1 MSGARRGLLILLAS
15 TLLGCGALTTDGG
28 TRSDE
33 TARNRQNFNEIE
45 RGRYLATQ
53 ADCTGCHT
61 KPEGGR
67 PMAGGYPIETP
78 FGTLISPNITPDK
91 DTGIGAWSDD
101 QFVQAVQH
109 GRGRDGAH
117 LYPAMPYTAY
127 VKMPREDVLAIRAYL
142 ATIPPV
148 HNSVVSNQ
156 LPFPFRIRASMIG
169 WNALFFDDA
178 PFRGDPK
185 KSGEWNRGAYLVAG
199 PGHCG
204 VCHNDKNFLGGDKSS
219 GALRG
224 TVIQGWEA
232 PDLTADERT
241 GLADWSAD
249 DIVAYLKTGHNR
261 ISAASGPM
269 GEVIRDSTSQMHD
282 ADLQAIATFL
292 KDQPA
297 PQQSSPAAVV
307 RNDPAMKEGQ
317 AIYVDECSACH
328 ARNGAGAP
336 NIFPALKDSPI
347 VQSSDPTSLARVVLH
362 GTQNVATA
370 QAPTGSAMPAFG
382 WKLTDQQAA
391 AVLTYI
397 RNAWGNAAPAVTS
410 GQVNDLR
417 SSKG

>member
-1 MSGARRGLLILLAS
+1 MSGTWHGLSALLAL
-15 TLLGCGALTTDGG
+15 TLLGGVALAADVE
-28 TRSDE
+28 TRRDE
-33 TARNRQNFNEIE
+33 TAHNRQDFSEIQ
-45 RGRYLATQ
+45 RGRYLATL

-61 KPEGGR
+61 KPDGGAF
-67 PMAGGYPIETP
+67 MAGGYPIETP
-78 FGTLISPNITPDK
+78 FGKLISPNITPDK
-91 DTGIGAWSDD
+91 DTGIGAWTDD
-101 QFVQAVQH
+101 QFVDAVQR
-109 GRGRDGAH
+109 GRARDGAH

-127 VKMPREDVLAIRAYL
+127 VKMPRDDVLAIRAYL
-142 ATIPPV
+142 ATIAPV

-185 KSGEWNRGAYLVAG
+185 KSPEWNRGAYLVAG
-199 PGHCG
+199 PAHCG

-219 GALRG
+219 GTLRG
-224 TVIQGWEA
+224 TVVQGWEA
-232 PDLTADERT
+232 PDLTEDQRT
-241 GLADWSAD
+241 GLADWSTD

-269 GEVIRDSTSQMHD
+269 AEVIRDSTSQMHED
-282 ADLQAIATFL
+282 DLHAIATFL

-297 PQQSSPAAVV
+297 PQQQSSQAVAQS
-307 RNDPAMKEGQ
+307 DPAMKEGQ
-317 AIYVDECSACH
+317 AIYTDECSACH

-347 VQSSDPTSLARVVLH
+347 VQSADPTTLARVVLY

-370 QAPTGSAMPAFG
+370 TAPTGPSMPAFG
-382 WKLTDQQAA
+382 WKLTNQQAA

-397 RNAWGNAAPAVTS
+397 RNAWGNAAPAVTA

-417 SSKG
+417 SSSG

>member
-1 MSGARRGLLILLAS
+1 MSGAGRGLSALLAL
-15 TLLGCGALTTDGG
+15 TLLGGVALAADIEM
-28 TRSDE
+28 RPNE
-33 TARNRQNFNEIE
+33 TAHDRQSFNEIE

-61 KPEGGR
+61 KPEGGAL
-67 PMAGGYPIETP
+67 MAGGYPIETP

-91 DTGIGAWSDD
+91 DTGIGAWSDS
-101 QFVQAVQH
+101 QFVDAVQH
-109 GRGRDGAH
+109 GRARDGAH

-142 ATIPPV
+142 ATIPPI
-148 HNSVVSNQ
+148 HNPVVSNQ

-169 WNALFFDDA
+169 WNWLFFDDA

-185 KSGEWNRGAYLVAG
+185 RSGEWNRGAYLVEG
-199 PGHCG
+199 PAHCG
-204 VCHNDKNFLGGDKSS
+204 VCHNAKNFLGGDKSS

-232 PDLTADERT
+232 PDLTQDQRT
-241 GLADWSAD
+241 GLAGWSID
-249 DIVAYLKTGHNR
+249 DIVAYLKAGHNR

-269 GEVIRDSTSQMHD
+269 AEVIRDSTSQMHND
-282 ADLQAIATFL
+282 DLHAIATFL

-297 PQQSSPAAVV
+297 PQQSSSQAIAQ
-307 RNDPAMKEGQ
+307 NDAAMKQGQ

-336 NIFPALKDSPI
+336 HIFPALNDSAI
-347 VQSSDPTSLARVVLH
+347 VQSADPTSLARVVLH

-370 QAPTGSAMPAFG
+370 EAPTSPAMPAFG
-382 WKLTDQQAA
+382 WKLTDQQTA

-397 RNAWGNAAPAVTS
+397 RNAWGNAAPAVTA

-417 SSKG
+417 SPSG